1 MLGVKAMKNAVL
13 VLCLLL
19 VTSLSFGSL
28 SLGLINVA
36 AQTESFSNTPLSGF
50 VGIDVLGI
58 DLRYDFGP
66 LSFGIATPFFMF
78 TLSEDTGVKP
88 SFIIPGIA
96 WYGYV
101 GLKLDLDT
109 FYVRGDIG
117 HTFAFGEQSQLGF
130 SPLRLGVG
138 MDFSPGYYIEL
149 NVDLILQKFKESVG
163 KIFDFE
169 IGYRF

>member
-1 MLGVKAMKNAVL
+1 MKNAIL

-36 AQTESFSNTPLSGF
+36 AQTESLSNTPLSRF

-66 LSFGIATPFFMF
+66 LSFGIATPFLMF
-78 TLSEDTGVKP
+78 TLSEDTGVKS
-88 SFIIPGIA
+88 SFMIPGIA

-101 GLKLDLDT
+101 GLKLDLGA

-149 NVDLILQKFKESVG
+149 NVDLILQKINETVG
-163 KIFDFE
+163 KIFDFK